1 MSKTDYGGEKNARY
15 KVYIPETV
23 VRPVWIAAETPAEAE
38 RIAEENYNNSDVT
51 EVTFEA
57 DPVSRRNKN

>member
-1 MSKTDYGGEKNARY
+1 MREY
-15 KVYIPETV
+15 KVYITETV

-57 DPVSRRNKN
+57 DPVSRRNN